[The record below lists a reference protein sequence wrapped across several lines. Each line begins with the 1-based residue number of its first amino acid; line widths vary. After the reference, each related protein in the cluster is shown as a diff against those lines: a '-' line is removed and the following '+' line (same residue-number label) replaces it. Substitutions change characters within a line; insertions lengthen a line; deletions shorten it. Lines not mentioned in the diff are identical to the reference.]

1 MMHEFYSKYSCK
13 HVLHCHFSEQKRS
26 SAPAG
31 QVVDITTPTEP
42 VVKPDI
48 PKDADSD
55 FAELNP
61 LDDID
66 VSDQLVRKKQVMYNY
81 NVWTIIVK
89 FK

>member
-1 MMHEFYSKYSCK
+1 M
-13 HVLHCHFSEQKRS
+13 
-26 SAPAG
+26 
-31 QVVDITTPTEP
+31 VDITTPTEP

-66 VSDQLVRKKQVMYNY
+66 VSDQLIRKKQVPYKRATDNMGTWWYSSDFSIKAY
-81 NVWTIIVK
+81 IMGIH
-89 FK
+89 